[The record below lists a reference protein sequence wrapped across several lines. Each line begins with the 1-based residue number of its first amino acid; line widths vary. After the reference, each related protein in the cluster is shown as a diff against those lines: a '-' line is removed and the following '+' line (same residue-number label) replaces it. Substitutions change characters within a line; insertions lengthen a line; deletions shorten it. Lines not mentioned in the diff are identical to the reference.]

1 MLNLIEKN
9 CMNIISISKKIW
21 KGKIKFSYVNLRNLI
36 RKNMHPAIEDSNA
49 CLAFRPR
56 DKEKMKLRRNYRF
69 ND

>member
-1 MLNLIEKN
+1 
-9 CMNIISISKKIW
+9 
-21 KGKIKFSYVNLRNLI
+21 
-36 RKNMHPAIEDSNA
+36 MHPAIEDSNA